1 MKPQFNYLTLKTRK
15 TIFNTF
21 PIIYTCIY
29 NIEIFLFILSSV
41 FFYCYCSQDICNS
54 YTYCQIQ
61 IFIKR
66 NYVNPVLSKI
76 TLVVAQFLGET
87 GRLKE
92 SSAMYRQAIQ
102 KSPNDFELVFNAA
115 NILR

>member
-29 NIEIFLFILSSV
+29 HIEIFLFILSSV
-41 FFYCYCSQDICNS
+41 FFYCNCRIFVIHTYI
-54 YTYCQIQ
+54 YCQIQ
-61 IFIKR
+61 IVIKR

-76 TLVVAQFLGET
+76 ILVVAQFLGET